1 MNDIENTLTP
11 FSFEWWKYFTNKNQ
25 NFTEPIVLKN
35 AISDC
40 EIDFLNNETKNVV
53 RQICLKGTN
62 NYGFR
67 IYIDNKEQDNYYTEK
82 FFKNPPLENEDIVQ
96 FSNRVFPNQKFGII
110 LNRCEK
116 FSEQLTKKISVLI
129 NPLIEQVGIPLTGL
143 DITMF
148 IGNYGWTPLGIHQD
162 HRGENVIHLH
172 LGPGPKDMYTWDE
185 EEYKSLPEFKENNQN
200 IESVLK
206 YSTKFPF
213 KTGDIFYM
221 PWNKYHVGFSDE
233 LSIGITIWFN
243 NPTKQTFANK
253 LIESLKLQYIEN
265 DKTILSPEIDFIN
278 SDTFSFFESIV
289 TKDKKITELSTIDFF
304 KHIHDE
310 FKISIASNA
319 GWAALPLS
327 MLDINGYD
335 VDNDY
340 DILKNKKITT
350 PFPFKTYFNIEDEI
364 LYIYTRGTKL
374 EIKYHP
380 ELITI
385 INKLNSNEI
394 FNTDE
399 LIKQLSIDWP
409 TDAGLY
415 FLSLLYDKRGIEI
428 VT

>member
-1 MNDIENTLTP
+1 M
-11 FSFEWWKYFTNKNQ
+11 
-25 NFTEPIVLKN
+25 
-35 AISDC
+35 
-40 EIDFLNNETKNVV
+40 TK
-53 RQICLKGTN
+53 LF
-62 NYGFR
+62 Y
-67 IYIDNKEQDNYYTEK
+67 
-82 FFKNPPLENEDIVQ
+82 L
-96 FSNRVFPNQKFGII
+96 PN
-110 LNRCEK
+110 
-116 FSEQLTKKISVLI
+116 
-129 NPLIEQVGIPLTGL
+129 
-143 DITMF
+143 
-148 IGNYGWTPLGIHQD
+148 
-162 HRGENVIHLH
+162 
-172 LGPGPKDMYTWDE
+172 
-185 EEYKSLPEFKENNQN
+185 
-200 IESVLK
+200 
-206 YSTKFPF
+206 
-213 KTGDIFYM
+213 
-221 PWNKYHVGFSDE
+221 
-233 LSIGITIWFN
+233 
-243 NPTKQTFANK
+243 
-253 LIESLKLQYIEN
+253 
-265 DKTILSPEIDFIN
+265 
-278 SDTFSFFESIV
+278 
-289 TKDKKITELSTIDFF
+289 KKITELSTIDFF

-327 MLDINGYD
+327 MLDINGYN